1 VVSCCGLWLLLFTAV
16 MGRVR
21 VGIQDG
27 VFGSFLFFC
36 FALGIAALQSLG
48 HCDFVLVMIA

>member
-1 VVSCCGLWLLLFTAV
+1 MAFLGVSF
-16 MGRVR
+16 
-21 VGIQDG
+21 
-27 VFGSFLFFC
+27 FFC